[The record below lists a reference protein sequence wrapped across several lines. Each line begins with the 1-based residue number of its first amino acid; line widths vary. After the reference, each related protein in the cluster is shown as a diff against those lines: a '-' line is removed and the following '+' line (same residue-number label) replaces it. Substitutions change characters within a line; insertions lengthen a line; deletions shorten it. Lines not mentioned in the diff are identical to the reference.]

1 MTKHAANKTKDLSGS
16 NGFVLMFFFF
26 YSAKSLLSPADFQ
39 TQTSSVGKIPPLPT
53 VIDTSDFPGEFNF
66 EILFEEGKSRPTKHT
81 PWTFS
86 PSLGKLFAKINSMVP
101 IAVRLK
107 GNWT

>member
-1 MTKHAANKTKDLSGS
+1 
-16 NGFVLMFFFF
+16 MFFFF
-26 YSAKSLLSPADFQ
+26 YSAISLLSPADFQ
-39 TQTSSVGKIPPLPT
+39 TQPDGSSPLKTSSVGKIPPLPT

-66 EILFEEGKSRPTKHT
+66 EILFEDEKLRPAKYT